1 MNIGYLRVST
11 TEQVAGF
18 EDQRQT
24 LLAAGCMKLFSEQV
38 SSVAARPQLEA
49 ALEWVREGDTFTV
62 TRLDRLAR
70 SVADLLRIVSLLDHK
85 CVDLRVLDFGGTAL
99 ETKGPTGRL
108 ILTMVG
114 AVAEFE
120 RSLMKDRQKVGIAAA
135 KAQGRFKGRVPTAQ
149 RQSKAVL
156 QLHDDG
162 VKPAIIA
169 ARLGMSTASAYRI
182 IAAGR
187 SAAAA

>member
-1 MNIGYLRVST
+1 MDVGYVRVST
-11 TEQVAGF
+11 TDQIAGF
-18 EDQRQT
+18 EDQQKT
-24 LLAAGCMKLFSEQV
+24 LLATGCTKLFSEHV
-38 SSVAARPQLEA
+38 SSVAARPQLDA
-49 ALEWVREGDTFTV
+49 ALEWVREGDTLTV

-70 SVADLLRIVSLLDHK
+70 SVADLLRIVSSLDEK
-85 CVDLRVLDFGGTAL
+85 GVDLRVLDFGGMAL

-120 RSLMKDRQKVGIAAA
+120 RALMKERQKVGIAAA

-149 RQSKAVL
+149 RQAGAVL
-156 QLHDDG
+156 KLHSEG
-162 VKPAIIA
+162 IKPAAIA
-169 ARLGMSTASAYRI
+169 IRLGMSKASAYRI

-187 SAAAA
+187 SAMAH